1 MQILSGPGSSVGIA
15 TGYGLNA
22 PRIEFQWRRDFPLPF
37 TPDLGHTQR
46 TVQRVPALS
55 PGVQRLGCG
64 VAPPPTRAEIKERVE
79 IYVYALFGPSWSIL
93 GWTLYLHIMF
103 VSQTCNENVKIKIY
117 IKNTVSR
124 FVLHGCQIW
133 FQNKALKRI
142 SGYKRQEVTGGLLP
156 ILFTNKP
163 SSV

>member
-1 MQILSGPGSSVGIA
+1 MVLRFA
-15 TGYGLNA
+15 TGWTVRGSNSSGGEIFHSRSH
-22 PRIEFQWRRDFPLPF
+22 RISGTPSVLYNGYLLSLPGYNGWAVVL
-37 TPDLGHTQR
+37 P
-46 TVQRVPALS
+46 
-55 PGVQRLGCG
+55 
-64 VAPPPTRAEIKERVE
+64 PPPTRAEIKERVE

>member
-1 MQILSGPGSSVGIA
+1 MYVTISLTLYNVYNSLLYFILHSPLSFVGPKITYVYHSNTDRDSVDGITIRYGVDGPG
-15 TGYGLNA
+15 
-22 PRIEFQWRRDFPLPF
+22 IEFQWRRDFPLPF

-93 GWTLYLHIMF
+93 G
-103 VSQTCNENVKIKIY
+103 
-117 IKNTVSR
+117 
-124 FVLHGCQIW
+124 
-133 FQNKALKRI
+133 
-142 SGYKRQEVTGGLLP
+142 
-156 ILFTNKP
+156 
-163 SSV
+163 